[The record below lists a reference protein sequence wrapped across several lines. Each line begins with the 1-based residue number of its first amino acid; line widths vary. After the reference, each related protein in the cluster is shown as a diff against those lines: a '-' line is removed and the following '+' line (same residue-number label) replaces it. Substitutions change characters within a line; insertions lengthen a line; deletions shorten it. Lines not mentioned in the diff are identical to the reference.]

1 MKRRWN
7 YDEVLTYQK
16 ENNQSWLYMNKDDK
30 NIVVPRQDAMLPW
43 TVNVANPV
51 VWILLGVIILV
62 VVSGVVIN
70 IK

>member
-30 NIVVPRQDAMLPW
+30 NIIVPRQDTMLPW

-51 VWILLGVIILV
+51 VWILLGVIILA
-62 VVSGVVIN
+62 VVSGIVVN